1 MSKPMTQSTPTPSDQ
16 VVEAASVALPAGEAV
31 NATANPAGNQA
42 TEAAS
47 ARPEMPK
54 GRASAEWA
62 APSSGGADT
71 SGAAGG
77 KPSQGRGWSG
87 MIVLVVVIVACFG
100 AWQWW
105 QQHGRQALRAQW
117 SGGQSSTMAN
127 PAEEE
132 GIVDESR
139 DTQDSGAAADD
150 SGTTANTDSQS
161 ADTDGGAASSP
172 ASRPIDDNDRTNR
185 FLKQRVAE
193 LEQRLAEARQQG
205 SAAKVGSATALEALA
220 GGALGSLSGGAP
232 SPFTPPTAR
241 VGAAAPLV
249 ASQDAMQIKQRL
261 EKLEQAIAHQASQQT
276 GWQRRQTA
284 YLLLNQIRQQVAAG
298 QAFRAQS
305 ANLAQLVGDLAG
317 AGESL
322 QTLQSLSLQ
331 GVPSVGQLR
340 QYYADAARQAWSE
353 QTEEAAQANPTAQ
366 SGWWGWTKQ
375 QIRQLVT
382 VRPTAGRAEPGSVA
396 AYLTDVET
404 SLAAGDLERVHAALQ
419 HLPDSSLKAL
429 SQLSAGLSA
438 RLKADQALQDL
449 EQRVVTAMAQT
460 ASTDAGGK

>member
-1 MSKPMTQSTPTPSDQ
+1 MSKPTTNSTPTPSDQ
-16 VVEAASVALPAGEAV
+16 VVEAASVALPAGEAA
-31 NATANPAGNQA
+31 NAMANPAGNQA

-105 QQHGRQALRAQW
+105 QQHGRQVLRAQW

-150 SGTTANTDSQS
+150 SGTAANADSQS

-172 ASRPIDDNDRTNR
+172 ASSPIDDNDRTNR

-205 SAAKVGSATALEALA
+205 SAAKAGSATALEALA
-220 GGALGSLSGGAP
+220 GSALGGLSGGAP
-232 SPFTPPTAR
+232 SPFTQPAAR
-241 VGAAAPLV
+241 AGAAAPLV

-261 EKLEQAIAHQASQQT
+261 EKLEQAIAHQANQQI

-353 QTEEAAQANPTAQ
+353 QTDEAAQANPTAQ

>member
-1 MSKPMTQSTPTPSDQ
+1 MSKPTTNSTPTPSDQ
-16 VVEAASVALPAGEAV
+16 VVEAASVALPAGEAA

-105 QQHGRQALRAQW
+105 QQHGRQALRTQW

-150 SGTTANTDSQS
+150 SGTAANADSQS
-161 ADTDGGAASSP
+161 ADTDGGA

-205 SAAKVGSATALEALA
+205 SAAKAGSTTALEALA
-220 GGALGSLSGGAP
+220 GGALGGLSGGAP
-232 SPFTPPTAR
+232 SPFTQPAAR
-241 VGAAAPLV
+241 AGAAAPLV

-353 QTEEAAQANPTAQ
+353 QTDEAAQADPTAQ